1 MNTRKYPRT
10 MAETIGRAPQETA
23 YRNCASAIRCKELD
37 MTAHKHAALM
47 LQYAQDAAETD
58 KPWERWEAAA
68 SNNKWEALHNH
79 PGWLN
84 AYEYRRKPRTMTY
97 TVTIPEPLREAPE
110 LDTEYYLVSL
120 FEPMHFEVA
129 YWGDCHGER
138 MLLKRGLCFKTEEDA
153 IAAAKAMLPIKGE
166 EV

>member
-1 MNTRKYPRT
+1 
-10 MAETIGRAPQETA
+10 
-23 YRNCASAIRCKELD
+23 

-58 KPWERWEAAA
+58 KPWERWEWKGVRGWYPLA
-68 SNNKWEALHNH
+68 SEFAFSIH
-79 PGWLN
+79 
-84 AYEYRRKPRTMTY
+84 YEYRRKPKTLTY

-110 LDTEYYLVSL
+110 TGSW
-120 FEPMHFEVA
+120 
-129 YWGDCHGER
+129 YWLAETASDDFTSRVEWEGDSCDHSW
-138 MLLKRGLCFKTEEDA
+138 LKRGLCFATREDA